1 MTIPAGFE
9 VTPELEAEV
18 LAALPFPPRS
28 SLYVTPACSP
38 RNAGCLL
45 VIDADGPYPHG
56 QVIGLAVPVPGG
68 SWRLACTR
76 CHDPVTVDETG
87 RGRCPRCAA
96 DWNGAAA

>member
-1 MTIPAGFE
+1 MTAAALQVSPE
-9 VTPELEAEV
+9 VEAEV
-18 LAALPFPPRS
+18 LAAIEVPARS

-68 SWRLACTR
+68 WELRCTR
-76 CHDPVTVDETG
+76 CRGPVTWDATG
-87 RGRCPRCAA
+87 RGRCARCAA
-96 DWNGAAA
+96 DWNGVAA

>member
-1 MTIPAGFE
+1 MTA
-9 VTPELEAEV
+9 VAVLQVSPELEAEV
-18 LAALPFPPRS
+18 LTAIEVPPRS

-45 VIDADGPYPHG
+45 VIDAEGRYPHG
-56 QVIGLAVPVPGG
+56 QVLGLAVPVPGG
-68 SWRLACTR
+68 WRLSCTR

-87 RGRCPRCAA
+87 RGRCARCAA